1 MTEDGENTL
10 LPTGLRDIL
19 PDDAALEAETVEKII
34 TFFGRNGYERVKTPL
49 IEFEDGLLSGAGSAL
64 TTQTF
69 RLMDPVSQRMMGVR
83 ADITPQIA
91 RIARTLLSKAPRPL
105 RLSYA
110 GDVLRVRGSQ
120 LRPGRQI
127 VQVGAELIGSGSS
140 LADAEII
147 LLAAD
152 AITAVGADNF
162 SVDLTVPRLVPS
174 ILEQLDFSDD
184 TLLDLRA
191 ALDRKDPE
199 AIKRVA
205 GSSADILADLMIFT
219 GPVETVLPG
228 LNELNLPDIAR
239 EERSR
244 LEKVVIRLRA
254 ESPDLRLTIDPIE
267 NRGFEYHT
275 GIGFTIFSGE
285 TASELARGGRYRVR
299 ASNSED
305 NGEKATG
312 VTLYVDSI
320 LDMIENSTKKSR
332 VLVGFYT
339 SRKLKSELQSKGWT
353 TVSALDDSI
362 DLSDEAKRLA
372 CSHYLGESGPEPIKG

>member
-1 MTEDGENTL
+1 M
-10 LPTGLRDIL
+10 
-19 PDDAALEAETVEKII
+19 
-34 TFFGRNGYERVKTPL
+34 
-49 IEFEDGLLSGAGSAL
+49 
-64 TTQTF
+64 
-69 RLMDPVSQRMMGVR
+69 
-83 ADITPQIA
+83 
-91 RIARTLLSKAPRPL
+91 
-105 RLSYA
+105 
-110 GDVLRVRGSQ
+110 RVRGSQ
-120 LRPGRQI
+120 LRPGRQV

-147 LLAAD
+147 MLAAD

-162 SVDLTVPRLVPS
+162 SVDLTVHRLVPS

-205 GSSADILADLMIFT
+205 GSSADTLADLLNFT
-219 GPVETVLPG
+219 GPVETVLPR
-228 LNELNLPDIAR
+228 LNELNLPDIAC

-254 ESPDLRLTIDPIE
+254 ESPNLRLTIDPIE

-275 GIGFTIFSGE
+275 GIGFTIFSGQ

-332 VLVGFYT
+332 ILVGVFT
-339 SRKLKSELQSKGWT
+339 SRKLKSELQSNGWT

-362 DLSDEAKRLA
+362 NLSDEAKRLA

>member
-1 MTEDGENTL
+1 MIEDGENTL

-19 PDDAALEAETVEKII
+19 PDDAVLEAETVEQII
-34 TFFGRNGYERVKTPL
+34 TVFGRNGYERVKTPL

-91 RIARTLLSKAPRPL
+91 RIARTRLSKAPRPL

-120 LRPGRQI
+120 LRPGRQV

-147 LLAAD
+147 MLAAD

-205 GSSADILADLMIFT
+205 GSSADTLADLLNFT
-219 GPVETVLPG
+219 GPVETVLPR
-228 LNELNLPDIAR
+228 LNELNLPDIAC

-244 LEKVVIRLRA
+244 LEKVVIRLRS
-254 ESPDLRLTIDPIE
+254 ESPNLRLTIDPIE

-275 GIGFTIFSGE
+275 GIGFTIFSGQ

-332 VLVGFYT
+332 ILVGVFT
-339 SRKLKSELQSKGWT
+339 SRKLKSELQSNGWT

-362 DLSDEAKRLA
+362 NLSDEAKRLA

>member
-147 LLAAD
+147 LLAVD

>member
-120 LRPGRQI
+120 LRPGRQV

>member
-1 MTEDGENTL
+1 MIEDGENTL

-19 PDDAALEAETVEKII
+19 PDDAVLEAETVEQII
-34 TFFGRNGYERVKTPL
+34 TVFGRNGYERVKTPL

-91 RIARTLLSKAPRPL
+91 RIARTRLSKAPRPL

-120 LRPGRQI
+120 LRPGRQV

-147 LLAAD
+147 MLAAD

-205 GSSADILADLMIFT
+205 GSSADTLADLLNFT
-219 GPVETVLPG
+219 GPVETVLPR
-228 LNELNLPDIAR
+228 LNELNLPDIAC

-254 ESPDLRLTIDPIE
+254 ESPNLRLTIDPIE

-275 GIGFTIFSGE
+275 GIGFTIFSGQ

-332 VLVGFYT
+332 ILVGVFT
-339 SRKLKSELQSKGWT
+339 SRKLKSELQSNGWT

-362 DLSDEAKRLA
+362 NLSDEAKRLA

>member
-1 MTEDGENTL
+1 MIEDGENTL

-19 PDDAALEAETVEKII
+19 PDDAVLEAETVEQII
-34 TFFGRNGYERVKTPL
+34 TVFGRNGYERVKTPL

-91 RIARTLLSKAPRPL
+91 RIARTRLSKAPRPL

-120 LRPGRQI
+120 LRPGRQV

-147 LLAAD
+147 MLAVD

-205 GSSADILADLMIFT
+205 GSSADILADLLNFT
-219 GPVETVLPG
+219 GPVETVLPR
-228 LNELNLPDIAR
+228 LNELNLPDIAC

-254 ESPDLRLTIDPIE
+254 ESPNLRLTIDPIE

-320 LDMIENSTKKSR
+320 LDMIENSTKESR
-332 VLVGFYT
+332 ILVGVYT
-339 SRKLKSELQSKGWT
+339 SRKLKSELQSNGWT
-353 TVSALDDSI
+353 TVSALDYSI
-362 DLSDEAKRLA
+362 NLSDEAKRLG
-372 CSHYLGESGPEPIKG
+372 CSHYLGESGPELIKG

>member
-1 MTEDGENTL
+1 MIEDGENTL

-19 PDDAALEAETVEKII
+19 PDDAVLEAETVEQII
-34 TFFGRNGYERVKTPL
+34 TVFGRNGYERVKTPL
-49 IEFEDGLLSGAGSAL
+49 IEFEDGLLSGAGAAL

-91 RIARTLLSKAPRPL
+91 RIARTRLSKAPRPL

-120 LRPGRQI
+120 LRPGRQV

-147 LLAAD
+147 MLAAD

-205 GSSADILADLMIFT
+205 GSSADTLADLLNFT
-219 GPVETVLPG
+219 GPVETVLPR
-228 LNELNLPDIAR
+228 LNELNLPDIAC

-254 ESPDLRLTIDPIE
+254 ESPNLRLTIDPIE

-275 GIGFTIFSGE
+275 GIGFTIFSGQ

-332 VLVGFYT
+332 ILVGVFT
-339 SRKLKSELQSKGWT
+339 SRKLKSELQSNGWT

-362 DLSDEAKRLA
+362 NLSDEAKRLA

>member
-1 MTEDGENTL
+1 MIEDGENTL

-19 PDDAALEAETVEKII
+19 PDDAVLEAETVEQII
-34 TFFGRNGYERVKTPL
+34 TVFGRNGYERVKTPL

-91 RIARTLLSKAPRPL
+91 RIARTRLSKAPRPL

-120 LRPGRQI
+120 LRPGRQV

-147 LLAAD
+147 MLAVD

-205 GSSADILADLMIFT
+205 GSSADILADLLNFT
-219 GPVETVLPG
+219 GPVETVLPR
-228 LNELNLPDIAR
+228 LNELNLPDIAC

-254 ESPDLRLTIDPIE
+254 ESPNLRLTIDPIE

-320 LDMIENSTKKSR
+320 LDMIENSTKESR
-332 VLVGFYT
+332 ILVGVYT
-339 SRKLKSELQSKGWT
+339 SRKLKSELQSNGWT

-362 DLSDEAKRLA
+362 NLSDEAMRLA

>member
-19 PDDAALEAETVEKII
+19 PDDAVLEAETVEQII
-34 TFFGRNGYERVKTPL
+34 TIFGRNGYERVKTPL
-49 IEFEDGLLSGAGSAL
+49 IEFEDSLLSGAGSAL
-64 TTQTF
+64 ATQTF

-91 RIARTLLSKAPRPL
+91 RIARTRLSKAPRPL
-105 RLSYA
+105 RLSYS

-140 LADAEII
+140 SADAEII

-152 AITAVGADNF
+152 AIAAVGADNF

-174 ILEQLDFSDD
+174 ILEQLEFSDD
-184 TLLDLRA
+184 TLLDLRS

-199 AIKRVA
+199 AIKKVA
-205 GSSADILADLMIFT
+205 GSSADLLADLLIFT
-219 GPVETVLPG
+219 GPVETVLPR
-228 LNELNLPDIAR
+228 LNELNLPEIAC

-244 LEKVVIRLRA
+244 LEKVVIRLRS

-275 GIGFTIFSGE
+275 GIGFTIFSGG
-285 TASELARGGRYRVR
+285 TACELARGGRYRVKG
-299 ASNSED
+299 SNSED

-312 VTLYVDSI
+312 VTLYVESI
-320 LDMIENSTKKSR
+320 LDMIEKSNKQSR
-332 VLVGFYT
+332 ILVGVDT
-339 SRKLKSELQSKGWT
+339 SRKLKSELQSNGWT

-362 DLSDEAKRLA
+362 DLSEEAKRLA
-372 CSHYLGESGPEPIKG
+372 CSHYLGKSGPEPIKG